1 MSSTVVAHTKT
12 TKSEIHF
19 QVNDEIMRGEANE
32 KSEDFISGLATD
44 TDNFLEAATYP
55 VKFLIKLYQTTI
67 MERGMQEITV
77 QPSKA
82 RADVGKRLIVRELSI
97 SEFGFQELPVNLQ
110 LNIFSYLDARSLC
123 TAASTCHYWNMLSE
137 DKVLWMNLLQRD
149 MHKWST
155 MGYQSCPSTYMEARS
170 DLSLKQIYLRCCPEC
185 RSLRKTRESF
195 KSIVFYNLQNLSSFF
210 KKRSPRLVMF
220 GPGLESDTKGLVREL
235 LWDKKSPFEVTGMF
249 PGQFEGIGSGVCLSF
264 ENMELN
270 LITLYASNKKER
282 EANVRLGRP
291 RSSKLLAS
299 TENANNNEDD
309 RDHESQFQSHST
321 ELSHPVRELC
331 KTVNAF
337 IYVVDSSADSDR
349 VNVGDVEFS
358 AMMNE
363 NWTQVKAPLLVLS
376 CVEKEITPS
385 LSCATVVEL
394 LQLRQLNRPWQV
406 NSACVENLDGVL
418 PGIKWLLNSA
428 S

>member
-1 MSSTVVAHTKT
+1 MR
-12 TKSEIHF
+12 SE
-19 QVNDEIMRGEANE
+19 VNE
-32 KSEDFISGLATD
+32 KSQDFISGLSTD
-44 TDNFLEAATYP
+44 TESFLEAATFP
-55 VKFLIKLYQTTI
+55 IKFLIKLYQTSVVEKET
-67 MERGMQEITV
+67 QEITV
-77 QPSKA
+77 QPSRA
-82 RADVGKRLIVRELSI
+82 RADVGRRLIVRELSTA
-97 SEFGFQELPVNLQ
+97 EFGFQELPVNLQ
-110 LNIFSYLDARSLC
+110 LKIFSYLDARSLC

-137 DKVLWMNLLQRD
+137 DKALWMNLMQRN
-149 MHKWST
+149 MHQWST

-195 KSIVFYNLQNLSSFF
+195 KSIVFYNLQHLSSFF
-210 KKRSPRLVMF
+210 KRKSPHLVMF
-220 GPGLESDTKGLVREL
+220 GPGLESDTKGLVRQL

-249 PGQFEGIGSGVCLSF
+249 PGQFEGIGSGVQLSF

-270 LITLYASNKKER
+270 LITLYASNKKDR
-282 EANVRLGRP
+282 ESNARLGRP

-299 TENANNNEDD
+299 AGGASNEVHDAD
-309 RDHESQFQSHST
+309 ELDQSQSKPI
-321 ELSHPVRELC
+321 ELSHPVKELC
-331 KTVNAF
+331 KTVDAF
-337 IYVVDSSADSDR
+337 IYVVDSSADSER
-349 VNVGDVEFS
+349 VNVGDTELS

-363 NWTQVKAPLLVLS
+363 NWTQAKAPLLVLS
-376 CVEKEITPS
+376 CVEKETTPS
-385 LSCATVVEL
+385 VSCATVVEL